1 MSSPYVRFFSGPWA
15 LSGYV
20 HVVCFI
26 DSLNRTIAFLFM
38 CSKCFTFADRSI
50 LQNIVWCWW
59 WWWCLCCCCCCDCGS
74 FKCHSLWRKLA
85 VRLCLFSVSWWMI
98 LIMLQMFDP
107 CSFKSMY
114 KRLIERYFTSF
125 GPKRADDSVSHHW
138 IRRWYPISECISQ
151 KSSLCHIACI
161 EYLLLH
167 N

>member
-1 MSSPYVRFFSGPWA
+1 MLLCQCIRMKWNEKKNKHTNTIYIVSTCQVRMLVFFSGPWA

-20 HVVCFI
+20 HVVFSI

-59 WWWCLCCCCCCDCGS
+59 WWRLCCCCCDCGC

-107 CSFKSMY
+107 CSF
-114 KRLIERYFTSF
+114 
-125 GPKRADDSVSHHW
+125 
-138 IRRWYPISECISQ
+138 
-151 KSSLCHIACI
+151 
-161 EYLLLH
+161 
-167 N
+167 